1 MPRRKAENKT
11 IDVILLINDKHLGE
25 KYEIVKVRPVYARN
39 ILLPQKLA
47 VLADSVNQ
55 NAYAQKMKSAEA
67 DRQKKA
73 QSLDE
78 VFAKIQEAGGITLV
92 RKANKDHTLYAK
104 VDEHDIITAIKEL
117 HGVEVEAHFFKMK
130 KKLTTIGQFSIPF
143 LYKTLKK
150 ELVVNIEA
158 DPEEEKKHKKSE
170 EKTEETVEG
179 EEKVKKTRE
188 EIQAEKEEARKI
200 KKAETLKRLKEKYV

>member
-1 MPRRKAENKT
+1 
-11 IDVILLINDKHLGE
+11 
-25 KYEIVKVRPVYARN
+25 
-39 ILLPQKLA
+39 
-47 VLADSVNQ
+47 
-55 NAYAQKMKSAEA
+55 MKSAEA
-67 DRQKKA
+67 ERQKKA

-104 VDEHDIITAIKEL
+104 VDEQDIITTIKEL
-117 HGVEVEAHFFKMK
+117 HGVDIEAHFFKMK
-130 KKLTTIGQFSIPF
+130 KKLTSIGQFTIPF

-158 DPEEEKKHKKSE
+158 DPEEEKKHKKGEEKVEVNADGSE
-170 EKTEETVEG
+170 EV
-179 EEKVKKTRE
+179 KVKKTRE

-200 KKAETLKRLKEKYV
+200 KKEETLKRLKEKYV

>member
-1 MPRRKAENKT
+1 MPRRKLENKT
-11 IDVILLINDKHLGE
+11 IEVILLVNDKHLGE
-25 KYEIVKVRPVYARN
+25 KYEIVRVRPIYARN
-39 ILLPQKLA
+39 ILLPQNLA

-55 NAYAQKMKSAEA
+55 NAYGQKMKAATIE
-67 DRQKKA
+67 REKKA

-78 VFAKIQEAGGITLV
+78 VFVKIQEAGGITLV

-104 VDEHDIITAIKEL
+104 VDEHDIIATIKEL
-117 HGVEVEAHFFKMK
+117 HGVEIEAHFFKMK
-130 KKLTTIGQFSIPF
+130 KKLTTIGQFTIPF

-158 DPEEEKKHKKSE
+158 DPEEEKKHKKWE
-170 EKTEETVEG
+170 EKVEETVEG